1 MHRLILLLGLFL
13 CFPAS
18 SFSQC
23 EVSTYIE
30 DNFTQYGK
38 FLALREIQANPADPD
53 YDNPIVPISRI
64 TPYLEKLSAIYEN
77 PNSDP
82 IIDLLF
88 GDFSINVNPEYNFL
102 TPYNVMSLVV
112 DNAAPWVDDFINTGV
127 SGNAALDDLIST
139 YDFYL
144 ESHIITGVTRLRLQ
158 SNMDAL
164 NTPSLEDEF
173 LAVDFVTSSFADIN
187 LDDRLNYDGIVY
199 TINGDPALVSDI
211 YIENNS
217 YTFCLYS
224 GDCFAGCL
232 YAECWVVEVSEDC
245 SIVTVLDTPNA
256 SIANFT
262 VYPNPALDIIHIQG
276 VTSQIKNTLI
286 YSVTGQLI
294 LPAPLNSE
302 TINIS
307 NLPSGIYFLEI
318 ITSEGDKQIQ
328 KFIKH

>member
-1 MHRLILLLGLFL
+1 MRRLILFLGLLL
-13 CFPAS
+13 CFTAG

-82 IIDLLF
+82 VIDLLF

-144 ESHIITGVTRLRLQ
+144 ENHIITGVTRLRLK
-158 SNMDAL
+158 SNIDAL
-164 NTPSLEDEF
+164 NIPSLEDEF
-173 LAVDFVTSSFADIN
+173 LAVDFMISSYADID
-187 LDDRLNYDGIVY
+187 LEDRLNYDGIAY
-199 TINGDPALVSDI
+199 TINGDPAAVSDI
-211 YIENNS
+211 IIENNT
-217 YTFCLYS
+217 YNFCLYS

-232 YAECWVVEVSEDC
+232 YVECWVVEVSEDC
-245 SIVTVLDTPNA
+245 SIVTVLAAPENT
-256 SIANFT
+256 IGNFT
-262 VYPNPALDIIHIQG
+262 VVPNPASDLIHIQG
-276 VTSQIKNTLI
+276 VTSEIKNTLI
-286 YSVTGQLI
+286 YSVAGQLI
-294 LPAPLNSE
+294 HSAPLNSE

-307 NLPSGIYFLEI
+307 NLQSGIYFLEI
-318 ITSEGDKQIQ
+318 ITSEGNKQIQ